1 MLTINAMPAEVIDNL
16 PESLK
21 ELAVN
26 FGTDK
31 IIELISKVGGRTY
44 YVAEG
49 KTAKGREK
57 RNQLAGIVGVDVEAF
72 INERYQGKEIYF
84 PRMKRLETLARNSR
98 IKAKAEE
105 MLGRGVSMRAIV
117 AQLAKE
123 FSLSERSLWTAL
135 KQPLA
140 PSGEGA

>member
-1 MLTINAMPAEVIDNL
+1 
-16 PESLK
+16 
-21 ELAVN
+21 
-26 FGTDK
+26 
-31 IIELISKVGGRTY
+31 
-44 YVAEG
+44 
-49 KTAKGREK
+49 

>member
-1 MLTINAMPAEVIDNL
+1 MHTIDSITSEVVNSL

-21 ELAVN
+21 ELAVS
-26 FGTDK
+26 FGADK
-31 IIELISKVGGRTY
+31 VVELISKVGGRTY

-57 RNQLAGIVGVDVEAF
+57 RNQLAEIVGVDIEAF

-84 PRMKRLETLARNSR
+84 PRMKKIETLARNNR

-105 MLGRGVSMRAIV
+105 MLGKGMSMRAIV
-117 AQLAKE
+117 SQLAHD
-123 FSLSERSLWTAL
+123 FSLSERSLWTVL

-140 PSGEGA
+140 PAGEDA

>member
-1 MLTINAMPAEVIDNL
+1 MHTIDSITSEVVNSF

-21 ELAVN
+21 ELAIS
-26 FGTDK
+26 FGADK
-31 IIELISKVGGRTY
+31 VVELISKVGGRTY

-57 RNQLAGIVGVDVEAF
+57 RNQLAEVVGVDIEAF

-84 PRMKRLETLARNSR
+84 PRMKKLETLARNNR

-105 MLGRGVSMRAIV
+105 MLGRGMSMRAVV
-117 AQLAKE
+117 AQLAKD
-123 FSLSERSLWTAL
+123 FSLSERSLWTVL

-140 PSGEGA
+140 SAGEGA

>member
-1 MLTINAMPAEVIDNL
+1 MLTIDAMSTEVVDSL

-26 FGTDK
+26 FGADK
-31 IIELISKVGGRTY
+31 IVELISKVGGRTY

-49 KTAKGREK
+49 KTEKGREK
-57 RNQLAGIVGVDVEAF
+57 RNQLAEIVGVDIEAF

-84 PRMKRLETLARNSR
+84 PRMKKLETLARNNR
-98 IKAKAEE
+98 IKAKADE
-105 MLGRGVSMRAIV
+105 MLGRGMSMKAIV
-117 AQLAKE
+117 AQLAKD
-123 FSLSERSLWTAL
+123 FSLSERSLWTVL

-140 PSGEGA
+140 PAGEGA